1 MELIALFTVALALA
15 LRTADA
21 QLAIDEKENC
31 FARVDEAEWPAQQ
44 VLRFNASEAAVIF
57 DLRRASES
65 LRECLEDD
73 DRAYQVRTKT
83 LSDCLTRVK
92 FGSKLLEPTQDM
104 LIRITV

>member
-1 MELIALFTVALALA
+1 MELIALFTAFALALF
-15 LRTADA
+15 RTADA

-57 DLRRASES
+57 DLRRASLT

-73 DRAYQVRTKT
+73 DRSYQVR
-83 LSDCLTRVK
+83 LSLYSTR
-92 FGSKLLEPTQDM
+92 SDS
-104 LIRITV
+104 